1 MKIQLDWLREYVDV
15 DLSAEELGHLLTMA
29 GLEIEAQETVE
40 LSDGTKTEVL
50 ELNVTPNRGYC
61 LNYFGVAREVAALIG
76 KPFARPDY
84 EAELEKAWGA
94 GSVEEELNVDNREP
108 ALCLRYSGMI
118 IENIKPGP
126 SPKWLVDR
134 LNAIGLRSV
143 NNVVDVTNF
152 VLMEYGQ
159 PLHAFDKDLLEG
171 SSIIV
176 RRGVEGE
183 AFTSIDGSDLKLD
196 QDALVIADANKVV
209 ALAGIMGGANSQVT
223 ESTRNIIL
231 ESASFNSVV
240 VRKGSKNY
248 GLRSDSSI
256 RFERGVDI
264 QGVVSAQSRT
274 ALLIRKLA
282 GGAIRKGRIDVYP
295 TPQPIRKISLRIS
308 RLNQVLG
315 CTLSADRIEDCLSR
329 LALKVSVLK
338 DDDIFNVEI
347 PSFRPFLTREV
358 DLIEEVARLNGFDEI
373 RVTSPSARISP
384 VRFTPKQS
392 AVCSVKSLLSGIG
405 FSEIITYSFIDAAS
419 AKKFQSAF
427 STEIETDAI
436 LLSNPISTDM
446 GVMRP
451 SLLPGLVQSAIRN
464 FSKGQKHVRIFEFGN
479 VFMRGK
485 RGERE
490 ERTVVSAFAAGV
502 HENNVWEQTGKSY
515 DYFDLKGALNSVSS
529 CLKSKLIEQPDELER
544 SFMLKGKSVGLTAG
558 GQDCGYLGELSPS
571 IVRQYELPSHCIVF
585 ELDFDRLINVLPKRF
600 QFSPLPKFPETY
612 RDISILIDKA
622 VTSGEVIDRIN
633 QAGGPLLRKIE
644 LYDHFEGNKIQ
655 EGKKSLTYALT
666 FQSNDRTLAD
676 EEVNPVFEKIVKT
689 LSSQLGAMLRE

>member
-94 GSVEEELNVDNREP
+94 GSVEEELKVDNREP
-108 ALCLRYSGMI
+108 ALCARYSGMV

-196 QDALVIADANKVV
+196 QDALVIADASKVV
-209 ALAGIMGGANSQVT
+209 ALAGIMGGVNSQVT

-240 VRKGSKNY
+240 VRKGSKKY

-264 QGVVSAQSRT
+264 QSVISAQARA
-274 ALLIRKLA
+274 ALLIRELA

-315 CTLSADRIEDCLSR
+315 CTLSADRIKDCLSR

-338 DDDIFNVEI
+338 DDNIFNVEI
-347 PSFRPFLTREV
+347 PSYRPFLTREI

-392 AVCSVKSLLSGIG
+392 AVCSVKSILSGIG
-405 FSEIITYSFIDAAS
+405 FSEIITYSFIDAAG

-436 LLSNPISTDM
+436 SLNNPISTDM
-446 GVMRP
+446 DVMRP
-451 SLLPGLVQSAIRN
+451 SLLPGLAQSAIRN
-464 FSKGQKHVRIFEFGN
+464 FSKGQKYVRIFELGN
-479 VFMRGK
+479 VFI
-485 RGERE
+485 RGERGE
-490 ERTVVSAFAAGV
+490 WKERMVVSALVAGV
-502 HENNVWEQTGKSY
+502 RENNVWEQTGESY
-515 DYFDLKGALNSVSS
+515 DYFDLKGALDSVSS
-529 CLKSKLIEQPDELER
+529 CLKLKLIEQPELER
-544 SFMLKGKSVGLTAG
+544 SFMLKGKSVGLTVG
-558 GQDCGYLGELSPS
+558 GQDCGYLGELSPG
-571 IVRQYELPSHCIVF
+571 IVRQYELPSHCVVF
-585 ELDFDRLINVLPKRF
+585 ELDFDRLINVLPQQFR
-600 QFSPLPKFPETY
+600 FSPLPKFPETY

-644 LYDHFEGNKIQ
+644 LYDHFEGKKIQ

-676 EEVNPVFEKIVKT
+676 EEVNPVFEKIVKS

>member
-76 KPFARPDY
+76 KPFVRPDY

-126 SPKWLVDR
+126 SPKWLVDG

-159 PLHAFDKDLLEG
+159 PLHAFDKELLEG

-231 ESASFNSVV
+231 ESASFDSVV
-240 VRKGSKNY
+240 VRKGSKKY

-264 QGVVSAQSRT
+264 RGVISAQARA
-274 ALLIRKLA
+274 ALLIKELA
-282 GGAIRKGRIDVYP
+282 GGTICKGRIDVYP

-315 CTLSADRIEDCLSR
+315 CTLSADRIKDCLSR

-338 DDDIFNVEI
+338 DDNTFNVEI
-347 PSFRPFLTREV
+347 PSFRPFLTREI

-392 AVCSVKSLLSGIG
+392 AVCSVKSILSSIG
-405 FSEIITYSFIDAAS
+405 FSEIITYSFIDAAG

-427 STEIETDAI
+427 STETETDAI
-436 LLSNPISTDM
+436 SLNNPISTDM
-446 GVMRP
+446 DVMRP
-451 SLLPGLVQSAIRN
+451 SLLPGLAQSAIRN
-464 FSKGQKHVRIFEFGN
+464 FSKGQKYVRIFELGN
-479 VFMRGK
+479 VFIRGK
-485 RGERE
+485 RGEWK
-490 ERTVVSAFAAGV
+490 ERMVVSAFVAGV

-515 DYFDLKGALNSVSS
+515 DYFDLKGALDSVSS
-529 CLKSKLIEQPDELER
+529 CLKLKLIEQPELER
-544 SFMLKGKSVGLTAG
+544 SFMLKGKSVGLAVG

-571 IVRQYELPSHCIVF
+571 IVRQYELPSHCVVF
-585 ELDFDRLINVLPKRF
+585 ELDFDRLVNVLPQQF

-633 QAGGPLLRKIE
+633 QAGGALLRKIE
-644 LYDHFEGNKIQ
+644 LYDHFEGEKIQ

-676 EEVNPVFEKIVKT
+676 EEVNPVFEKIVKS